1 VYKDFDDSI
10 THAAADTMPKKDPSN
25 QSRAETIT
33 PLSVR
38 AVNKGIAPHGRQPR
52 HRVGIFVLI
61 CSVII
66 LAAGGV
72 WLLHYLSKNPLRPQP
87 VPDKPTAEQAEKPAP
102 AAPPESPLLPAL
114 DPERLALDKQA
125 AEHRLAEFLAAKN
138 VLDDMGAD
146 RWAGKS
152 YTEMTEISNRAD
164 ALLIDKAYPSAAA
177 EYARAAVIGRQLAE
191 QADAALRRM
200 LAEGRMALSEGNGAV
215 ARNKFKVALMIDP
228 ANPSAQKGLKRSQ
241 SIDTV
246 LGLIESGRRHEK
258 NGLLSRARAEYQKAL
273 ALDPEADEADRALTR
288 VTELITAQRFSQLMS
303 AGLAAFHDNDY
314 PLARSRLLEAKSIK
328 PGSREVSEALLQ
340 VDQAQR
346 LARIDRLHD
355 AAQTAER
362 SEDWQ
367 AALKS
372 YLAVLA
378 IDPNLQFAT
387 RGKQRAAAQIQLT
400 KRLDFFLSDPS
411 VLASDKQLK
420 NALGLLNEARQTSP
434 RGQKLARRISAL
446 EELVAVAQTPVT
458 VTIESDNLTEI
469 AVYKVGKLGRFSRRE
484 LTLRPGTY
492 TVVGARDGYQDV
504 RQKITVKA
512 GQQAMRITVKCRVKI

>member
-1 VYKDFDDSI
+1 MSNKH
-10 THAAADTMPKKDPSN
+10 TSN
-25 QSRAETIT
+25 QSHTETII
-33 PLSVR
+33 PLSVPIQR
-38 AVNKGIAPHGRQPR
+38 NGSGPRGLRSR
-52 HRVGIFVLI
+52 HRFSIIILI
-61 CSVII
+61 GSLII

-87 VPDKPTAEQAEKPAP
+87 VPDKPAAEQPEKPSP
-102 AAPPESPLLPAL
+102 AAVAPPETPLLPAV
-114 DPERLALDKQA
+114 DPEQLALDKQA
-125 AEHRLAEFLAAKN
+125 AENQLAEFLAAKN
-138 VLDDMGAD
+138 ALDHMGAD

-152 YTEMTEISNRAD
+152 YREMTEISSRAD

-191 QADAALRRM
+191 QADAALPRL
-200 LAEGRMALSEGNGAV
+200 LAEGRTALNEGNGAV
-215 ARNKFKVALMIDP
+215 ARRKFEVALMIDP

-246 LGLIESGRRHEK
+246 LGLIESGRQHEK
-258 NGLLSRARAEYQKAL
+258 NGALSQARADYQKAL
-273 ALDPEADEADRALTR
+273 ELDPEVDEADRALTR
-288 VTELITAQRFSQLMS
+288 VTELLTAQRFSQLMS

-328 PGSREVSEALLQ
+328 PESREVSEALLQ

-346 LARIDRLHD
+346 LARIDRLRD
-355 AAQTAER
+355 AAQKAEQ

-387 RGKQRAAAQIQLT
+387 RGKHRAAARIQIT
-400 KRLDFFLSDPS
+400 KRLDFFLSNPQ
-411 VLASDKQLK
+411 VLASDKQLE
-420 NALGLLNEARQTSP
+420 NALGLLKEARQTSP
-434 RGQKLARRISAL
+434 RGQKLTRRISAL
-446 EELVAVAQTPVT
+446 EKSVATAQTPVT

-484 LTLRPGTY
+484 LSLRPGTY

-504 RQKITVKA
+504 RQKFTVKA
-512 GQQAMRITVKCRVKI
+512 GQQALRITVECRVKI